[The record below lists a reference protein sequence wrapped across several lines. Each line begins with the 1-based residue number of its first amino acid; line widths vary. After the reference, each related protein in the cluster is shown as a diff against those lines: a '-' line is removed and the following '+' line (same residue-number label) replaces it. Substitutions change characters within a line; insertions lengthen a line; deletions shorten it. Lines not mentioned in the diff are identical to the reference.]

1 MEREKPVKLFK
12 ILRAGPLS
20 TIQDLGRN
28 GYGQYGIPTAGA
40 MDAWALQVANL
51 LVGNQRYASG
61 LEMTLRGIK
70 AEILSS
76 AVLAITGGSGIN
88 TLNGKILNNWCTFK
102 VEPGD
107 VLDLGVITEG
117 CRAYLSVSGGLDVPK
132 VLGSDST
139 YVPALLGGLNG
150 RSLIQEDIVFYQ
162 PNPKLSRPR
171 RLAVNLLPHYPD
183 VCTLRIIHG
192 LHTELFSKET
202 LNLFYSTVYKVTAQ
216 SNRMG
221 YRLDGRVLS
230 LEKGA
235 ALVSDAVV
243 FGAIQVPP
251 DGQPII
257 LAADHQTT
265 GGYPVIG
272 VVASVDF
279 SALAQIRPG
288 QRIRFHPIGI
298 QEAQEL
304 YLGREKVLNILAG
317 ATGQIT

>member
-1 MEREKPVKLFK
+1 MKLFK

-20 TIQDLGRN
+20 TIQDLGRS
-28 GYGQYGIPTAGA
+28 GYAQYGIPTAGA
-40 MDAWALQVANL
+40 MDPWALQVANL
-51 LVGNQRYASG
+51 LVGNPRNASG
-61 LEMTLRGIK
+61 LEMTLKGIK
-70 AEILSS
+70 AEVLSPT
-76 AVLAITGGSGIN
+76 VLSITGGSGIN
-88 TLNGKILNNWCTFK
+88 TVNGKIIDHWCSFK
-102 VEPGD
+102 VAPGD
-107 VLDLGVITEG
+107 VLDLGVITQG
-117 CRAYLSVSGGLDVPK
+117 CRSYLSVSGGLDVSK

-150 RSLIQEDIVFYQ
+150 RALVRDDFIFCRPITKCS
-162 PNPKLSRPR
+162 NPKRI
-171 RLAVNLLPHYPD
+171 AQNLIPHYPD
-183 VCTLRIIHG
+183 VCTLRIIPG
-192 LHTELFSKET
+192 LHTELFSNET
-202 LNLFYSTVYKVTAQ
+202 LSLFYSAGYEVTAQ

-221 YRLDGRVLS
+221 YRLYGPALNT
-230 LEKGA
+230 EKST

-279 SALAQIRPG
+279 SALAQLRPG
-288 QRIRFHPIGI
+288 QRVRFRPIKI

-304 YLGREKVLNILAG
+304 YLEREKVLRILAL
-317 ATGQIT
+317 ATGING

>member
-1 MEREKPVKLFK
+1 MKLFK

-20 TIQDLGRN
+20 TIQDLGRS

-51 LVGNQRYASG
+51 LVGNPRYASG
-61 LEMTLRGIK
+61 LEMTLKGIK
-70 AEILSS
+70 AEILSH
-76 AVLAITGGSGIN
+76 AVLSITGGCGIN
-88 TLNGKILNNWCTFK
+88 TLNGKIIDNWCTFN
-102 VEPGD
+102 VAPGD
-107 VLDLGVITEG
+107 VLDLGVITQG
-117 CRAYLSVSGGLDVPK
+117 CRAYLSVSGRLDVPK

-150 RSLIQEDIVFYQ
+150 RALIRDDFVFYQ
-162 PNPKLSRPR
+162 PITKRSRPR
-171 RLAVNLLPHYPD
+171 RLAANLIPHYPD
-183 VCTLRIIHG
+183 VCTLRIIPG
-192 LHTELFSKET
+192 LHTELFSNET
-202 LNLFYSTVYKVTAQ
+202 LYLFYSNVYKVTAQ

-221 YRLDGRVLS
+221 YRLHGCALS
-230 LEKGA
+230 PEDSA

-279 SALAQIRPG
+279 SVLAQLRPG
-288 QRIRFHPIGI
+288 QKIRFHPISI

-304 YLGREKVLNILAG
+304 YLEREKVLNILAW
-317 ATGQIT
+317 ATRAIPK